1 MEGDERSESSAG
13 SESDTRSDAASDSE
27 HEWSP
32 QTSVLVSL
40 PAPTIDTAKQALAD
54 IKHILKPPQDSGP
67 GHKDPGLDLLLRS
80 RLEKMRMFLRFFINH
95 KDGLGWTAAS
105 KKAVEAFERGEW
117 RFGSG
122 RAISLQITRVS

>member
-1 MEGDERSESSAG
+1 MEGDGRSESSAG

-27 HEWSP
+27 HECR
-32 QTSVLVSL
+32 TSVLVSL

-54 IKHILKPPQDSGP
+54 IKHILKPPRDSGP
-67 GHKDPGLDLLLRS
+67 GYKDPGLDLLLRS
-80 RLEKMRMFLRFFINH
+80 RLEKMRMFLWFYINH

-105 KKAVEAFERGEW
+105 KKAAEAPERGEW

-122 RAISLQITRVS
+122 HAISLQIACVS